1 MSEWSR
7 KILALWREL
16 LVQQWDG
23 RPSGRGGIGGGG
35 GKGGWAEDWRRLWLR
50 YQKTYYIREPRGT
63 CRLMAHMRHGRFLCE
78 CTWNVVGFLASFAI
92 AIDTVI
98 TTPKQTTRQHA
109 GRAAPCRRGPPRR
122 GRVARRRQ
130 SATRRR
136 CYRARPASCG
146 SAKGAT
152 PRS

>member
-63 CRLMAHMRHGRFLCE
+63 CRLMAHMRHGRFWCE
-78 CTWNVVGFLASFAI
+78 CSRFSGIFCYSHRYRYYNNAKT
-92 AIDTVI
+92 DDE
-98 TTPKQTTRQHA
+98 
-109 GRAAPCRRGPPRR
+109 AARGP
-122 GRVARRRQ
+122 GC
-130 SATRRR
+130 TL
-136 CYRARPASCG
+136 
-146 SAKGAT
+146 
-152 PRS
+152 